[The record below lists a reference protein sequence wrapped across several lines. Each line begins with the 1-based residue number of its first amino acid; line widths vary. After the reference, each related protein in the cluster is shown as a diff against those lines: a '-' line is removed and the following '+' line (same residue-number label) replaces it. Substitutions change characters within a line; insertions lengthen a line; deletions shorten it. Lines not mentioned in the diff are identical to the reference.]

1 MKGYKM
7 DIQRFF
13 LTMNDGLERRFP
25 IHLAI
30 GTYTALEMRDIFFK
44 KVADLKWEITPN
56 AIDTSFFEKEREYF
70 KFFGGDMETLLSK
83 CKYSHSR
90 NLLSDHSKIHRLLT
104 ADDIRDGF
112 ELFKK
117 NPHKIVRCWASVNN
131 PSDEM
136 YIVANKIYESD
147 IIVFFGSIRWGK
159 MNSVYTQLIERLTWL
174 ENRHVTLN
182 ESNLLKDKEAGI
194 VAMGHNWNGQDSVE
208 LEKQVL
214 KYFVFKT
221 PKELSFNRQWTTDP
235 TDETLSGYK
244 QDYKDFLKEK
254 TLLESLKE
262 SYKDFTEWVN
272 KKLFS

>member
-1 MKGYKM
+1 METQLKKFYNYLKDKDSKGNR
-7 DIQRFF
+7 IVF
-13 LTMNDGLERRFP
+13 LTTSNRWVGEKELPKSSE
-25 IHLAI
+25 L
-30 GTYTALEMRDIFFK
+30 ALEIRSKLKNCEVIDVSKLKIFPCEGN
-44 KVADLKWEITPN
+44 V
-56 AIDTSFFEKEREYF
+56 
-70 KFFGGDMETLLSK
+70 
-83 CKYSHSR
+83 SR
-90 NLLSDHSKIHRLLT
+90 H
-104 ADDIRDGF
+104 DGNNCGVKDS
-112 ELFKK
+112 KK
-117 NPHKIVRCWASVNN
+117 NPHKIVRCWASMNN

-159 MNSVYTQLIERLTWL
+159 MNAVYTQLIERLTWL
-174 ENRHVTLN
+174 ENRHTTLG
-182 ESNLLKDKEAGI
+182 ESNILEDKEVGI

-214 KYFVFKT
+214 KYFGFKT
-221 PKELSFNRQWTTDP
+221 PKELSFNRQWTNDP

>member
-1 MKGYKM
+1 M
-7 DIQRFF
+7 
-13 LTMNDGLERRFP
+13 
-25 IHLAI
+25 
-30 GTYTALEMRDIFFK
+30 
-44 KVADLKWEITPN
+44 
-56 AIDTSFFEKEREYF
+56 
-70 KFFGGDMETLLSK
+70 
-83 CKYSHSR
+83 
-90 NLLSDHSKIHRLLT
+90 
-104 ADDIRDGF
+104 
-112 ELFKK
+112 
-117 NPHKIVRCWASVNN
+117 NN

-159 MNSVYTQLIERLTWL
+159 MNAVYTQLIERLTWL
-174 ENRHVTLN
+174 ENRHTTLG
-182 ESNLLKDKEAGI
+182 ESNILEDKEVGI

-214 KYFVFKT
+214 KYFGFKT
-221 PKELSFNRQWTTDP
+221 PKELSFNRQWTNDP